1 MTTYEWYI
9 DFSQD
14 KSIYWDRIEKLKT
27 YEYDAEQIIEM
38 LCDYENLYII
48 YESSNTYMQFD
59 EKSRSMYLYLSDLNI
74 NWVEY
79 LNNTTSIFRLIIKN
93 CLVVPNEI
101 FKLNNIKHLELINCN
116 LDNLSG
122 EIFNMYWLEG
132 LDLKNSKISSLPQE
146 VGNMINLEVLSL
158 MHTNIDVIPNSLSK
172 LKKLKYLGLNGLK
185 IDEIP
190 HSISELVELECL
202 YLGKT
207 KIKELPVEFSSL
219 KKLKHLALWETNLQE
234 LPEWVCEFKDL
245 QGLYLGRTI
254 GIKKLP
260 ERIGNLVNL
269 KKIYLDGTNLNS
281 LPNSFGELINLEE
294 IMLARTYI
302 RKFPQFKE
310 MKKLVRCD
318 LSGMT
323 IERVPKEFINAIMN
337 HTNYGLCLHETKI
350 LMQPASLFLHDKEF
364 VNAYYEEKKIH
375 LNETKIVFL
384 GDGEAGKSHI
394 IERFKHDGEKI
405 DKFEEESTPGI
416 AISQKQCCIG
426 AERINLQ
433 IWDFGG
439 QEIMHSMHR
448 FFLTERTLYVIVI
461 NARDNTQDER
471 AKYWLNNI
479 KSFANGC
486 PVILVLNK
494 IDQNPSASMNE
505 RLLRD
510 DYPQIVDT
518 VKMSALNDDKQIFSF
533 FEKTILN
540 IVKTF
545 DSYAMDFPISW
556 NNIKSTLT
564 NMPDN
569 YIVDSEY
576 RKICV
581 DNNVEDEQIQ
591 NWLLDW
597 FHDLGVSFNYRKK
610 DRLLGGYMILKPN
623 WITNAIYIILF
634 NGTGYARNGLISI
647 QSIVDLLEHPPK
659 AVEKIKYNIIEVPYI
674 MGVMRRFEISYSIDD
689 ENEFIPMMC
698 NKNQHNDVELF
709 LTGECL
715 QYYMEYEYL
724 PNNVLHK
731 LMIKMQND
739 LDKDK
744 LWLTGMILETRE
756 KNISAMV
763 RIHNKKIE
771 IFIKSADEE
780 LYPSREYLC
789 LIRENLI
796 KINNDLNLMAE
807 DMIIYKEDQKVE
819 AIKYSTLL
827 IHLSSGQN
835 EYFSTVFRKN
845 ISIRRILGL
854 IEDKYNIDNIL
865 EFCKDNDEVT
875 YKGLYWYL
883 KENIKNKYKEF
894 EDDLIECCTKLQ
906 GNTLE
911 ILQGNENDRNTYLRD
926 LLSINKKYIVYDQT
940 LNGLSSNKKA
950 AGELDLLIKDTNEY
964 PITILEALI
973 LNSVKKTYIAEH
985 INKIYLYDT
994 WGLPYNYIIVYVE
1007 SSDFNAFCARYY
1019 KYISEYEYPFPLQH
1033 VKEKTEYTELRV
1045 FDTVLLRSG
1054 KETVIT
1060 HILMS
1065 LMR

>member
-9 DFSQD
+9 EFSQD
-14 KSIYWDRIEKLKT
+14 YKYRKNAEELEKYEYNTEQIFELLSRCDNLFVGYKSINTYIQHDEKKK
-27 YEYDAEQIIEM
+27 
-38 LCDYENLYII
+38 NLYL
-48 YESSNTYMQFD
+48 FL
-59 EKSRSMYLYLSDLNI
+59 KHSDKNWLDCLQKNNNI
-74 NWVEY
+74 C
-79 LNNTTSIFRLIIKN
+79 RLIISN
-93 CLVVPNEI
+93 CNAIPKGVFEL
-101 FKLNNIKHLELINCN
+101 KNIKHLELLNCN
-116 LDNLSG
+116 LDAVSD
-122 EIFNMYWLEG
+122 EIFNMNWLEG
-132 LDLKNSKISSLPQE
+132 LDLKSSKISSIPQK
-146 VGNMINLEVLSL
+146 VGNMMNLEVLSL
-158 MHTNIDVIPNSLSK
+158 MHTNIDDIPNSISK
-172 LKKLKYLGLNGLK
+172 LRKLKYLGLNGSK
-185 IDEIP
+185 IDEVP
-190 HSISELVELECL
+190 NSISELTQLECL

-207 KIKELPVEFSSL
+207 KIKELPVGLSKL
-219 KKLKHLALWETNLQE
+219 KKLKHLALWETDLQV
-234 LPEWVCEFKDL
+234 LPEWVCEFKHL

-254 GIKKLP
+254 GIKRLP
-260 ERIGNLVNL
+260 EKIGELVNL
-269 KKIYLDGTNLNS
+269 KKLYLDGTGLNS
-281 LPNSFGELINLEE
+281 LPDSFGELINIEQITLSG
-294 IMLARTYI
+294 TDI
-302 RKFPQFKE
+302 RKFPKLKAME
-310 MKKLVRCD
+310 KLVRCD
-318 LSGMT
+318 LSEMI
-323 IERVPKEFINAIMN
+323 IERVPKEFIN
-337 HTNYGLCLHETKI
+337 TNIGIGYDGLCLNNTKI
-350 LMQPASLFLHDKEF
+350 LRQPASLFSHDKEF
-364 VNAYYEEKKIH
+364 INAYYEEDKIH

-394 IERFKHDGEKI
+394 IERFKHDGEI
-405 DKFEEESTPGI
+405 IERFEEESTPGI

-426 AERINLQ
+426 DERINLQ

-518 VKMSALNDDKQIFSF
+518 IKMSALNDDKQNFYF

-569 YIVDSEY
+569 YIVDSKY

-634 NGTGYARNGLISI
+634 NGADLARNGVISI
-647 QSIVDLLEHPPK
+647 QSIIDLLEHPPK

-689 ENEFIPMMC
+689 EYEFIPMMC
-698 NKNQHNDVELF
+698 NKNQHNDAEVF

-739 LDKDK
+739 LDKDRI
-744 LWLTGMILETRE
+744 WLTGMILKARE
-756 KNISAMV
+756 KNISAMI

-771 IFIKSADEE
+771 IFIKSVDEK
-780 LYPSREYLC
+780 LYPSREYLS

-796 KINNDLNLMAE
+796 KINNDLNLSAE
-807 DMIIYKEDQKVE
+807 DMIIYKEEQKTE

-827 IHLSSGQN
+827 IHLSAGQD
-835 EYFSTVFRKN
+835 EYFSTEFRKN

-854 IEDKYNIDNIL
+854 IEDTYNIDNIV
-865 EFCKDNDEVT
+865 EFCKENNDVT
-875 YKGLYWYL
+875 YNRLYCYL
-883 KENIKNKYKEF
+883 KENKKNIYKEF
-894 EDDLIECCTKLQ
+894 EDDLVECCTKLQ

-911 ILQGNENDRNTYLRD
+911 ISQGSENDRNTYLKD
-926 LLSINKKYIVYDQT
+926 LLSINKKYTVYDQT
-940 LNGLSSNKKA
+940 LNGLSANKKA
-950 AGELDLLIKDTNEY
+950 AGELDLLIKDKKEH

-973 LNSVKKTYIAEH
+973 LNSVKTKYIAEH
-985 INKIYLYDT
+985 INKIYSYDT
-994 WGLPYNYIIVYVE
+994 WGLPNNYIVVYVE
-1007 SSDFNAFCARYY
+1007 ATDFDSFCARYY
-1019 KYISEYEYPFPLQH
+1019 KYISKYEYPFK
-1033 VKEKTEYTELRV
+1033 VKEVIERTKYTELRIYDTSLLRDGK
-1045 FDTVLLRSG
+1045 DTVL
-1054 KETVIT
+1054 T
-1060 HILMS
+1060 HVLININQ
-1065 LMR
+1065 